1 MSLYH
6 NIEQFES
13 YDQENLYLFFE
24 LNDRSYAIKS
34 SYVLEIMQL
43 PQLDIPQKMPK
54 NIIGI
59 MNYSG
64 LSINIIDLRA
74 LLNLPVSSYST
85 NDCLIVIKTAESILA
100 LLVNKIN
107 NIVHIETNKMQTIP
121 YSTSDNLIDNIYHN
135 ELQSV
140 SVININFL
148 EKQLKETDSQLVSD
162 SNKKLFPSDKESL
175 KIFEKRKLY
184 QYNKEKQVLDSV
196 QPKEQY
202 LLFNVSDVNL
212 SIDISYIKH
221 IEKNYKDKI
230 VKLPSVPKYIYGI
243 INIKS
248 EFLTLLDLALFL
260 NFNQIKE
267 QEYKNLIIIEN
278 QNISIGL
285 LVNEIYKIKNCRSND
300 LVKRTENQFESRYSS
315 ADIIEDNKVYSIL
328 NVDKI
333 LNDDKLYIKQS

>member
-34 SYVLEIMQL
+34 SYVIEIMQL

-230 VKLPSVPKYIYGI
+230 VKLPSVPEYIYGI
-243 INIKS
+243 INIKG

>member
-6 NIEQFES
+6 NIEHIES

-24 LNDRSYAIKS
+24 LNDRSYAIKT

-64 LSINIIDLRA
+64 LSINIIDLRV
-74 LLNLPVSSYST
+74 LLNLPVSSYSI
-85 NDCLIVIKTAESILA
+85 NDSLIVIKTAESILA

-107 NIVHIETNKMQTIP
+107 NIVHIESNKMQTIP
-121 YSTSDNLIDNIYHN
+121 YTTSDNLIDNIYHN

-148 EKQLKETDSQLVSD
+148 EKQLKETDHQLVD
-162 SNKKLFPSDKESL
+162 DINKKLFPSDQESL

-184 QYNKEKQVLDSV
+184 QYNKVKQVLDSV
-196 QPKEQY
+196 QQKEQY

-243 INIKS
+243 INIKG

-267 QEYKNLIIIEN
+267 QDYKNLIIIEN

-285 LVNEIYKIKNCRSND
+285 LVNEIYKIKSFRSND
-300 LVKRTENQFESRYSS
+300 LVKRTESQFESKYSI

>member
-6 NIEQFES
+6 NIEHIES

-24 LNDRSYAIKS
+24 LNDRSYAIKT

-64 LSINIIDLRA
+64 LSINIIDLRV
-74 LLNLPVSSYST
+74 LLNLPVSSYSI
-85 NDCLIVIKTAESILA
+85 NDSLIVIKTAESILA

-107 NIVHIETNKMQTIP
+107 NIVHIESNKMQTIP
-121 YSTSDNLIDNIYHN
+121 YTTSDNLIDNIYHN

-148 EKQLKETDSQLVSD
+148 EKQLKETDHQLVD
-162 SNKKLFPSDKESL
+162 DINKKLFPSDQESL

-184 QYNKEKQVLDSV
+184 QYNKVKQVLDSV
-196 QPKEQY
+196 QQKEQY

-243 INIKS
+243 INIKG

-267 QEYKNLIIIEN
+267 QDYKNLIIIEN

-285 LVNEIYKIKNCRSND
+285 LVNEIYKIKSFRSND

-328 NVDKI
+328 NVDNI

>member
-6 NIEQFES
+6 NIEHIES

-59 MNYSG
+59 MSYSG
-64 LSINIIDLRA
+64 LSINIIDLRV
-74 LLNLPVSSYST
+74 LLNLPVSSYSI
-85 NDCLIVIKTAESILA
+85 NDSLIVIKTAESILA

-107 NIVHIETNKMQTIP
+107 NIVHIESNKMQTIP
-121 YSTSDNLIDNIYHN
+121 YTTSDNLIDNIYHN
-135 ELQSV
+135 GLQSV

-148 EKQLKETDSQLVSD
+148 EKQLKETDHQLVD
-162 SNKKLFPSDKESL
+162 DINKKLFPSDQESL

-184 QYNKEKQVLDSV
+184 QYNKVKQVLDSV
-196 QPKEQY
+196 QQKEQY

-243 INIKS
+243 INIKG

-267 QEYKNLIIIEN
+267 QDYKNLIIIEN

-285 LVNEIYKIKNCRSND
+285 LVNEIYKIKSFRSND
-300 LVKRTENQFESRYSS
+300 LVKRTDSQFESKYSI